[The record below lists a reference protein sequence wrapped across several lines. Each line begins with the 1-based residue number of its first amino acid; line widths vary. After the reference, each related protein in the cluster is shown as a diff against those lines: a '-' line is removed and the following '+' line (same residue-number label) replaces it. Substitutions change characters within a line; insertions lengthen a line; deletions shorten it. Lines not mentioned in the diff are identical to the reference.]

1 MTFSSKI
8 HKNMK
13 KWPGDSKSE
22 PKGEQNEPKVSQ
34 RESKV
39 SQRAPKECQREPKGS
54 QGERKGSSKV
64 SQRAT
69 KIHSKIDLR
78 KRLRKGYS
86 KGGAV
91 SIIWSHFGDIFHQKS
106 MNKSVRK
113 SMPKKSWKFMK
124 NQCENGLDIYGN
136 FDDCLNVASPKNEFS
151 RKGVP
156 TETIIFMQ

>member
-1 MTFSSKI
+1 MILRPK
-8 HKNMK
+8 
-13 KWPGDSKSE
+13 GAKSE
-22 PKGEQNEPKVSQ
+22 PKGAKGSPKG
-34 RESKV
+34 
-39 SQRAPKECQREPKGS
+39 AQREPKGS
-54 QGERKGSSKV
+54 QKGTKGSQKGAQSEPKGDQNTFKNRPSEKV
-64 SQRAT
+64 A
-69 KIHSKIDLR
+69 
-78 KRLRKGYS
+78 KRVLQ
-86 KGGAV
+86 GGAA

-113 SMPKKSWKFMK
+113 SMPKQSWKLMK

>member
-8 HKNMK
+8 HKNTK
-13 KWPGDSKSE
+13 KLPGDSKRE
-22 PKGEQNEPKVSQ
+22 LKGEQNEPKVNQ

-54 QGERKGSSKV
+54 QGERKGSPKV

-69 KIHSKIDLR
+69 KIHPKIDVR
-78 KRLRKGYS
+78 KRLRKRCS
-86 KGGAV
+86 KQGPV
-91 SIIWSHFGDIFHQKS
+91 FIIWSHFGDIFHEKS
-106 MNKSVRK
+106 MHKSVRK
-113 SMPKKSWKFMK
+113 SMPKKSWKLMK
-124 NQCENGLDIYGN
+124 NQCENGFDIYGN

>member
-1 MTFSSKI
+1 MS
-8 HKNMK
+8 
-13 KWPGDSKSE
+13 PRA
-22 PKGEQNEPKVSQ
+22 PKVSQ
-34 RESKV
+34 RVLKVSQNGAKRSQKV
-39 SQRAPKECQREPKGS
+39 SQRP
-54 QGERKGSSKV
+54 
-64 SQRAT
+64 T
-69 KIHSKIDLR
+69 KLLQKIDLR

-91 SIIWSHFGDIFHQKS
+91 SIIWSHFCDIFYQKS

-113 SMPKKSWKFMK
+113 SMPKKSWKLMK
-124 NQCENGLDIYGN
+124 NQCENGFDIYGN

>member
-13 KWPGDSKSE
+13 KCPGDSKSE
-22 PKGEQNEPKVSQ
+22 PRRTKWAKSEPKGIKS
-34 RESKV
+34 ESKGTNGV
-39 SQRAPKECQREPKGS
+39 PKGAKREPRGAKREPKGKPKGDQNTFKNRS
-54 QGERKGSSKV
+54 SEKVAKKVFQG
-64 SQRAT
+64 
-69 KIHSKIDLR
+69 
-78 KRLRKGYS
+78 
-86 KGGAV
+86 GGV
-91 SIIWSHFGDIFHQKS
+91 SIIWSNFGDIFHQKS
-106 MNKSVRK
+106 VNKSVRK
-113 SMPKKSWKFMK
+113 SMPKKSWKLMK